1 MFKILKL
8 NDRKKKRLKDV
19 SSRRNTRKRS
29 CKACIRAKKRCVV
42 GTDGICTNCKRR
54 GVECIRSVDGSLNS
68 VIATVHSFSGTPP
81 SSLNSLGNEIRS
93 KNNRREVGAF
103 QAELRSQEQQHPR
116 TSSNGNNTD
125 QKVKEIQLLPTFG
138 DTDWLDIFLDENATY
153 FDLAGLSLQPNMST
167 VNNNPTSS
175 FESSNLLKKGPPIKS
190 LEYHTYGGMH
200 YGLLGEYDPILRRRF
215 FRYND
220 SNECYFPTKFFRL
233 ISDNRTSPG
242 VSSLPPFVNNALFAY
257 KKTSVAI
264 RENYKFLTPGLDLDD
279 YLSRANLL
287 YPHIPSIVILYVKHI
302 LASLP
307 IIDGSTINEFL
318 ADPSGKISRSET
330 EFKHPLW
337 LLLMYK
343 IVYPY
348 VAYDT
353 TILQFGVDIL
363 KNDPLAFIFDDS
375 IFFSVAYY
383 EIIRELSAPTLVTIK
398 CMILFYHMYS
408 FKRGGYITPF
418 ESSFLSM
425 MTSLAFSFGL
435 ELDCAN
441 WNIPKYEKNLRMRIW
456 YIIQLLENWNKVA
469 SSLPSSIAVPF
480 SLSLDRTKD
489 IFDDID
495 DVLDDAEGFWLSVDL
510 TRILDNFAKQVL
522 SHSRDSKELQQACDV
537 CSTELGKW
545 DENYENAEF
554 DEGFP
559 YQSIRLAYFVL
570 SMLLNRVKYQEQA
583 WDRCS
588 DIYYDKCMS
597 LFKEMVTFLQSLS
610 HTKVRS
616 FWYNFSRSQFMYFRD
631 LMLICMFT
639 ADNKEQSLTVFTYV
653 KKFKGWL
660 ESYARELAIIL
671 PALIR
676 INITLASLGKQVKT
690 LRDEEASALYN

>member
-1 MFKILKL
+1 MKASLMFKVLKL
-8 NDRKKKRLKDV
+8 RSGKRQRPDISPHQSV
-19 SSRRNTRKRS
+19 RKRS
-29 CKACIRAKKRCVV
+29 CNACKKAKKKCVLDI
-42 GTDGICTNCKRR
+42 DGVCTNCKKKGIACLRN
-54 GVECIRSVDGSLNS
+54 VHSRSDLAGQYSHSMSSASPSSTNS
-68 VIATVHSFSGTPP
+68 VNAESHSNSDLGDTVGSAFQE
-81 SSLNSLGNEIRS
+81 NLGSHQRQQQTSADRS
-93 KNNRREVGAF
+93 KIE
-103 QAELRSQEQQHPR
+103 H
-116 TSSNGNNTD
+116 
-125 QKVKEIQLLPTFG
+125 KVKDIQLPPPFG

-153 FDLAGLSLQPNMST
+153 FDLAGLSLQPN
-167 VNNNPTSS
+167 VDAAANNMGNS
-175 FESSNLLKKGPPIKS
+175 FESSPPIKS
-190 LEYHTYGGMH
+190 LEYHSYGGIH
-200 YGLLGEYDPILRRRF
+200 YGLLGEYDPILRHRF
-215 FRYND
+215 FRYNE
-220 SNECYFPTKFFRL
+220 SNECYFPTKFFPL
-233 ISDNRTSPG
+233 ISESRMSPG
-242 VSSLPPFVNNALFAY
+242 VSSMPPFTNSALFAY
-257 KKTSVAI
+257 KKTSVAV
-264 RENYKFLTPGLDLDD
+264 RENYKFLTPGLNLDE
-279 YLSRANLL
+279 YLSRADLL
-287 YPHIPSIVILYVKHI
+287 RPHIPNIVILYVKHI

-318 ADPSGKISRSET
+318 ADPPGKISQGET

-337 LLLMYK
+337 LLLLYK
-343 IVYPY
+343 IVYPFIT
-348 VAYDT
+348 YDT
-353 TILQFGVDIL
+353 TIPQYGLDIL

-408 FKRGGYITPF
+408 FKKCGYITPF

-435 ELDCAN
+435 ELDCRD

-456 YIIQLLENWNKVA
+456 YVIQLLEKWNKVA
-469 SSLPSSIAVPF
+469 SSLPSSISDPI

-495 DVLDDAEGFWLSVDL
+495 DILDDAEGFWLSIDL
-510 TRILDNFAKQVL
+510 TRILGDFAKQVL
-522 SHSRDSKELQQACDV
+522 SHSRDSKDVQQACDI
-537 CSTELGKW
+537 CNSELKKW

-570 SMLLNRVKYQEQA
+570 IMLVNRVKYQEQA

-588 DIYYDKCMS
+588 NHYYNKS
-597 LFKEMVTFLQSLS
+597 IILFKQMVNFLQSLS

-631 LMLICMFT
+631 LMLICMLT
-639 ADNKEQSLTVFTYV
+639 ADNKDQSLTVFPYV
-653 KKFKGWL
+653 KNFKGWL

-676 INITLASLGKQVKT
+676 INITLVSLGKQVKA